1 MWGAHVLLQSIMRFS
16 YNPSWGFLT
25 IHHEVF
31 MRVRWWIANTNGS
44 CELAIED
51 LIWWLYKIYLKKA
64 DINNNIKS
72 VKHAAFFRKVS
83 RAGSIIVVFVV
94 RHALPEENR
103 TCVDNRSIRLPDDV
117 FIVICTLGPDLK
129 KDGLDVGVEG
139 GVGVRSPNGG
149 ARVGFSPT

>member
-1 MWGAHVLLQSIMRFS
+1 
-16 YNPSWGFLT
+16 
-25 IHHEVF
+25 
-31 MRVRWWIANTNGS
+31 
-44 CELAIED
+44 
-51 LIWWLYKIYLKKA
+51 LYKIYLKKA

-72 VKHAAFFRKVS
+72 FKHAAFLRKVS

-94 RHALPEENR
+94 RHALPEENG

-117 FIVICTLGPDLK
+117 FIVICTLGPDLQ

-139 GVGVRSPNGG
+139 GVGVRSPNDG